1 MNVILVEDELSAR
14 QNMLAIFD
22 ELDIHIN
29 VMASLESIEEA
40 VKWIKSN
47 PKPELG
53 FFDILLADG
62 VSFEIFDKTEVSF
75 PVVFT
80 TAFDE
85 YAIRAFKVNSI
96 DYILKPIKKS
106 DVEFAIN
113 KYQKSQK
120 ETIIDK
126 KLLDVIHTLTNKADS
141 EKKTIL
147 IKKYDGF
154 IPIPV
159 SDFALFLIEN
169 GIVYG
174 LTLREEK
181 YVVDETLDVLE
192 NKLNNNDFFRANRQF
207 IASRKTII
215 EVSNYFNGR
224 LLLKTKPK
232 TEEQILISKARVN
245 IFRQWLE
252 M

>member
-1 MNVILVEDELSAR
+1 MNVIIIEDELSAR
-14 QNMLAIFD
+14 QNMLAIFN
-22 ELDIHIN
+22 ELKIEIN
-29 VMASLESIEEA
+29 VMACLESIEEA

-53 FFDILLADG
+53 FFDIQLADG

-106 DVEFAIN
+106 DVEFTIN
-113 KYQKSQK
+113 KYKNSYK
-120 ETIIDK
+120 KTSIDK
-126 KLLDVIHTLTNKADS
+126 NLLDVIHTLTNKADS

-192 NKLNNNDFFRANRQF
+192 NKLNNTDFFRTNRQF

-232 TEEQILISKARVN
+232 TKEQILISKARVN

>member
-1 MNVILVEDELSAR
+1 MNVIIIEDELSAR
-14 QNMLAIFD
+14 QNMLAIFN
-22 ELDIHIN
+22 ELKIEIN
-29 VMASLESIEEA
+29 VTACLESIEEA
-40 VKWIKSN
+40 VNWIKSN

-53 FFDILLADG
+53 FFDIQLADG

-106 DVEFAIN
+106 DVEFTIN
-113 KYQKSQK
+113 KYKNSYK
-120 ETIIDK
+120 KTSIDK
-126 KLLDVIHTLTNKADS
+126 NLLDVIHTLTNKADS

>member
-14 QNMLAIFD
+14 QNMLAIFE
-22 ELDIHIN
+22 ELSTEIN
-29 VMASLESIEEA
+29 VLTCLEGVDEA
-40 VKWIKSN
+40 VKWIESN
-47 PKPELG
+47 PKPDLC
-53 FFDILLADG
+53 FFDIQLADG
-62 VSFEIFDKTEVSF
+62 VSFEIFEKTEVSF

-85 YAIRAFKVNSI
+85 YAIKAFKVNSI

-106 DVEFAIN
+106 DIEFAIN
-113 KYQKSQK
+113 KYQNSQK
-120 ETIIDK
+120 QTITDK
-126 KLLDVIHTLTNKADS
+126 KLLDILNTITNKAVS

-154 IPIPV
+154 VPVPV
-159 SDFALFLIEN
+159 SDFAFFFIEN

-174 LTLREEK
+174 LTYKEEK
-181 YVVDETLDVLE
+181 HIIEETMDFLE
-192 NKLNNNDFFRANRQF
+192 NKLNHTDFFRANRQS
-207 IASRKTII
+207 IASRKSII
-215 EVSNYFNGR
+215 EVNNYFNGR

-232 TEEQILISKARVN
+232 IKEQILISKARVN

>member
-22 ELDIHIN
+22 ELNIQIN
-29 VMASLESIEEA
+29 VMACLESIEDA
-40 VKWIKSN
+40 VEWIKSN

-53 FFDILLADG
+53 FFDIQLADG

-113 KYQKSQK
+113 KYQNSQK
-120 ETIIDK
+120 QIFTDK
-126 KLLDVIHTLTNKADS
+126 NLLDVLHTLTNKTDP

-154 IPIPV
+154 IPVPV
-159 SDFALFLIEN
+159 SDFALFFIEN
-169 GIVYG
+169 GIVFG
-174 LTLREEK
+174 LTFKEEK
-181 YVVDETLDVLE
+181 YVVDENLDVLE
-192 NKLNNNDFFRANRQF
+192 NKLNKIDFFRANQQY
-207 IASRKTII
+207 IVSRKAII

-232 TEEQILISKARVN
+232 TTEQILISKARVN

>member
-14 QNMLAIFD
+14 QNMLAIFN
-22 ELDIHIN
+22 ELNIQIN
-29 VMASLESIEEA
+29 VMACLESIEDA

-53 FFDILLADG
+53 FFDIQLADG

-85 YAIRAFKVNSI
+85 YAIKAFKVNSI

-113 KYQKSQK
+113 KYNNSQK
-120 ETIIDK
+120 QTITDK
-126 KLLDVIHTLTNKADS
+126 NLLDVLHTLTSKADH

-154 IPIPV
+154 VPV
-159 SDFALFLIEN
+159 PVADFALFLIESA
-169 GIVYG
+169 IVYG
-174 LTLREEK
+174 LTFKEEK
-181 YVVDETLDVLE
+181 YVVDETLDVFE
-192 NKLNNNDFFRANRQF
+192 NKLNQTDFFRANRQF
-207 IASRKTII
+207 IVSRKTII
-215 EVSNYFNGR
+215 EVKNYFNGR
-224 LLLKTKPK
+224 LLLKTKPNTK
-232 TEEQILISKARVN
+232 EQILISKARVN
-245 IFRQWLE
+245 LFRQWLE

>member
-1 MNVILVEDELSAR
+1 MNVIIIEDELSAR
-14 QNMLAIFD
+14 QNMLAIFN
-22 ELDIHIN
+22 ELKIEIN
-29 VMASLESIEEA
+29 VMACLESIEEA

-53 FFDILLADG
+53 FFDIQLADG

-113 KYQKSQK
+113 KYKNSYK
-120 ETIIDK
+120 KTSIDK
-126 KLLDVIHTLTNKADS
+126 NLLNVIHTLTNKADS

-181 YVVDETLDVLE
+181 YVIDETLDVLE

>member
-14 QNMLAIFD
+14 QNMLAIFN
-22 ELDIHIN
+22 ELNIQIN
-29 VMASLESIEEA
+29 VMACLESIEDA

-53 FFDILLADG
+53 FFDIQLADG

-85 YAIRAFKVNSI
+85 YAIKAFKVNSI
-96 DYILKPIKKS
+96 DYILKPIKKT
-106 DVEFAIN
+106 DVEFALN
-113 KYQKSQK
+113 KYHNSQK
-120 ETIIDK
+120 QTITDK
-126 KLLDVIHTLTNKADS
+126 NLLDVLHTLTNKADH

-154 IPIPV
+154 VPV
-159 SDFALFLIEN
+159 PVADFALFLIESA
-169 GIVYG
+169 IVYG
-174 LTLREEK
+174 LTFKEEK
-181 YVVDETLDVLE
+181 YVLDETLDVLE
-192 NKLNNNDFFRANRQF
+192 NKLNQTDFFRANRQF
-207 IASRKTII
+207 IVSRKTII
-215 EVSNYFNGR
+215 EVKNYFNGR
-224 LLLKTKPK
+224 LLLKTKPNTK
-232 TEEQILISKARVN
+232 EQILISKARVN
-245 IFRQWLE
+245 LFRQWLE

>member
-14 QNMLAIFD
+14 QNMLAIFE
-22 ELDIHIN
+22 ELSTEIN
-29 VMASLESIEEA
+29 VLTCLEGVDEA
-40 VKWIKSN
+40 VKWIESN
-47 PKPELG
+47 PKPDLC
-53 FFDILLADG
+53 FFDIQLADG
-62 VSFEIFDKTEVSF
+62 VSFEIFEKTEVSF

-85 YAIRAFKVNSI
+85 YAIKAFKVNSI

-106 DVEFAIN
+106 DIEFAIN
-113 KYQKSQK
+113 KYQNSQK
-120 ETIIDK
+120 QTFTDK
-126 KLLDVIHTLTNKADS
+126 KLLDILNTITNKAVS

-154 IPIPV
+154 VPVPV
-159 SDFALFLIEN
+159 SDFAFFFIEN

-174 LTLREEK
+174 LTYKEEK
-181 YVVDETLDVLE
+181 HIIDETMDFLE
-192 NKLNNNDFFRANRQF
+192 NKLNHTDFFRANRQS
-207 IASRKTII
+207 IASRKSII
-215 EVSNYFNGR
+215 EVNNYFNGR

-232 TEEQILISKARVN
+232 IKEQILISKARVN
-245 IFRQWLE
+245 IFRQWIE

>member
-1 MNVILVEDELSAR
+1 MNVIIIEDEISAR
-14 QNMLAIFD
+14 QNMIAIFN
-22 ELDIHIN
+22 ELKIEIN
-29 VMASLESIEEA
+29 VTACLESVEEA
-40 VKWIKSN
+40 VNWIKSN

-53 FFDILLADG
+53 FFDIQLADG

-106 DVEFAIN
+106 DVEFALK
-113 KYQKSQK
+113 KYQHSQK
-120 ETIIDK
+120 QSVTDK
-126 KLLDVIHTLTNKADS
+126 KLLDVIHTLNNKADS
-141 EKKTIL
+141 KKKTIL

-174 LTLREEK
+174 LTHKEER
-181 YVVDETLDVLE
+181 YVIDETLDVLE
-192 NKLNNNDFFRANRQF
+192 NKLNNNDFFRTNRQF

-224 LLLKTKPK
+224 LLLKIKLK
-232 TEEQILISKARVN
+232 TEEQILISKARIN
-245 IFRQWLE
+245 MFRKWLE

>member
-14 QNMLAIFD
+14 QNMLAIFE
-22 ELDIHIN
+22 ELDIDID
-29 VMASLESIEEA
+29 VLACLESIEEA

-53 FFDILLADG
+53 FFDIQLADG

-85 YAIRAFKVNSI
+85 YAIKAFKVNSI

-113 KYQKSQK
+113 KYYNSQK
-120 ETIIDK
+120 QTITDK
-126 KLLDVIHTLTNKADS
+126 KLLDVIHTLTNKT
-141 EKKTIL
+141 EPNKKTIL
-147 IKKYDGF
+147 IKKHDGF
-154 IPIPV
+154 VPV
-159 SDFALFLIEN
+159 PAADFALFFIES

-174 LTLREEK
+174 LTFKEEK
-181 YVVDETLDVLE
+181 HALDETLDVFE
-192 NKLNNNDFFRANRQF
+192 NKLNQTDFFRANRQF
-207 IASRKTII
+207 IVSRKTII
-215 EVSNYFNGR
+215 EVRNYFNGR
-224 LLLKTKPK
+224 LSLNTKPK
-232 TEEQILISKARVN
+232 TKEQILISKARVS
-245 IFRQWLE
+245 IFRHWLE

>member
-14 QNMLAIFD
+14 QNMLAIFN
-22 ELDIHIN
+22 ELNIQIN
-29 VMASLESIEEA
+29 VMACLESIEES
-40 VKWIKSN
+40 VNWIKSN

-53 FFDILLADG
+53 FFDIQLADG
-62 VSFEIFDKTEVSF
+62 VSFDIFDKTEVSF

-113 KYQKSQK
+113 KYHNSQK
-120 ETIIDK
+120 QTITDK
-126 KLLDVIHTLTNKADS
+126 NLLDVLHTLTNKADH

-147 IKKYDGF
+147 IKKHDGF
-154 IPIPV
+154 VPV
-159 SDFALFLIEN
+159 PVADFALFLIESA
-169 GIVYG
+169 IVYG
-174 LTLREEK
+174 LTFKEEK
-181 YVVDETLDVLE
+181 YVLDETLDVLE
-192 NKLNNNDFFRANRQF
+192 NKLNQTDFFRANRQF
-207 IASRKTII
+207 IVSRKTII
-215 EVSNYFNGR
+215 EVKNYFNGR
-224 LLLKTKPK
+224 LLLKTKPNIK
-232 TEEQILISKARVN
+232 EQILISKARVN
-245 IFRQWLE
+245 LFRQWLE

>member
-192 NKLNNNDFFRANRQF
+192 NKLNNTDFFRTNRQF

-232 TEEQILISKARVN
+232 TKEQILISKARVN

>member
-1 MNVILVEDELSAR
+1 MNVIIIEDELSAR
-14 QNMLAIFD
+14 QNMLAIFN
-22 ELDIHIN
+22 ELKIEIN
-29 VMASLESIEEA
+29 VMACLESIEEA

-53 FFDILLADG
+53 FFDIQLADG

-106 DVEFAIN
+106 DVEFTIN
-113 KYQKSQK
+113 KYKNSYK
-120 ETIIDK
+120 KTSIDK
-126 KLLDVIHTLTNKADS
+126 NLLDVIHTLTNKADS

>member
-1 MNVILVEDELSAR
+1 MNVIIIEDELSAR
-14 QNMLAIFD
+14 QNMLAIFN
-22 ELDIHIN
+22 ELKIEIN
-29 VMASLESIEEA
+29 VMACLESIEEA

-53 FFDILLADG
+53 FFDIQLADG

-113 KYQKSQK
+113 KYKNSYK
-120 ETIIDK
+120 ETSIDK
-126 KLLDVIHTLTNKADS
+126 NLLDVIHTLTNKADS

-181 YVVDETLDVLE
+181 YVIDETLDVLE

-207 IASRKTII
+207 IAPRKTII

>member
-1 MNVILVEDELSAR
+1 MNVIIIEDELSAR
-14 QNMLAIFD
+14 QNMLAIFN
-22 ELDIHIN
+22 ELKIEIN
-29 VMASLESIEEA
+29 VMACLESIEEA

-53 FFDILLADG
+53 FFDIQLADG

-106 DVEFAIN
+106 DVEFTIN
-113 KYQKSQK
+113 KYKNSYK
-120 ETIIDK
+120 KTSIDK
-126 KLLDVIHTLTNKADS
+126 NLLDVIHTLTNKADS

-192 NKLNNNDFFRANRQF
+192 NKLNNTDFFRANRQF
-207 IASRKTII
+207 IASRKTIM
-215 EVSNYFNGR
+215 
-224 LLLKTKPK
+224 K
-232 TEEQILISKARVN
+232 
-245 IFRQWLE
+245 
-252 M
+252 

>member
-14 QNMLAIFD
+14 QNMLAIIE
-22 ELDIHIN
+22 ELDINMN
-29 VMASLESIEEA
+29 VLACLESIEEA
-40 VKWIKSN
+40 VKWIESN

-53 FFDILLADG
+53 FFDIQLADG
-62 VSFEIFDKTEVSF
+62 VSFEIFDKTEVTF

-85 YAIRAFKVNSI
+85 YAIKAFKVNSI

-126 KLLDVIHTLTNKADS
+126 NFLDVIHTLTNKTDNK
-141 EKKTIL
+141 KKTIL

-154 IPIPV
+154 IPVPV
-159 SDFALFLIEN
+159 SDFALFFIEN
-169 GIVYG
+169 GIIYG
-174 LTLREEK
+174 LTHKEEK
-181 YVVDETLDVLE
+181 YAIDETLDILE
-192 NKLNNNDFFRANRQF
+192 SKLNTNDFFRANRQF

-232 TEEQILISKARVN
+232 TKEQILISKARVN

-252 M
+252 L

>member
-14 QNMLAIFD
+14 KNMLAIIE
-22 ELDIHIN
+22 ELNVDIN
-29 VMASLESIEEA
+29 VLACLESIEEA
-40 VKWIKSN
+40 VKWIESN

-53 FFDILLADG
+53 FFDIQLADG
-62 VSFEIFDKTEVSF
+62 VSFEIFDKTVVSF

-106 DVEFAIN
+106 DIEFAIN
-113 KYQKSQK
+113 KYQNSQK
-120 ETIIDK
+120 QTFTDK
-126 KLLDVIHTLTNKADS
+126 KLLDVLNTITKKADS

-154 IPIPV
+154 VPV
-159 SDFALFLIEN
+159 PASDFALFFIVN

-174 LTLREEK
+174 QTHKEEK
-181 YVVDETLDVLE
+181 YVIEETLDVLE
-192 NKLNNNDFFRANRQF
+192 NKLNQIDFFRANRQF
-207 IASRKTII
+207 ITSRKTII
-215 EVSNYFNGR
+215 EVNNYFNGR

-232 TEEQILISKARVN
+232 ATEHILISKARVKL
-245 IFRQWLE
+245 FKQWLGL
-252 M
+252 

>member
-1 MNVILVEDELSAR
+1 MNVIIIEDELSAR
-14 QNMLAIFD
+14 QNMLAIFN
-22 ELDIHIN
+22 ELKIEIN
-29 VMASLESIEEA
+29 VIACLESIEEA

-53 FFDILLADG
+53 FFDIQLADG

-113 KYQKSQK
+113 KYKNSYK
-120 ETIIDK
+120 KTSIDK
-126 KLLDVIHTLTNKADS
+126 NLLNVIHTLTNKADS

-181 YVVDETLDVLE
+181 YVIDETLDVLE

>member
-1 MNVILVEDELSAR
+1 MNVILVEDELSAK
-14 QNMLAIFD
+14 QNMIAIFN
-22 ELDIHIN
+22 ELNIQIN
-29 VMASLESIEEA
+29 VMACLESIEES
-40 VKWIKSN
+40 VKWLESN

-53 FFDILLADG
+53 FFDIQLVDG
-62 VSFEIFDKTEVSF
+62 SSFEIFDKTEVSF

-96 DYILKPIKKS
+96 DYILKPINKS
-106 DVEFAIN
+106 DVEFSIN
-113 KYQKSQK
+113 KFQNSQK
-120 ETIIDK
+120 QTIIDE
-126 KLLDVIHTLTNKADS
+126 KLLDVIHTLTNKTYF

-154 IPIPV
+154 IPIPF

-174 LTLREEK
+174 LTHKEER
-181 YVVDETLDVLE
+181 YVIDETLDVLV
-192 NKLNNNDFFRANRQF
+192 NKLNNTDFFRANRQF
-207 IASRKTII
+207 ITSRKTIF
-215 EVSNYFNGR
+215 EVINYFNGR

-232 TEEQILISKARVN
+232 TEDQILISKARVN

>member
-1 MNVILVEDELSAR
+1 MNVIIIEDELSAR
-14 QNMLAIFD
+14 QNMLAIFN
-22 ELDIHIN
+22 ELKIEIN
-29 VMASLESIEEA
+29 VMACLESIEEA

-53 FFDILLADG
+53 FFDIQLADG

-113 KYQKSQK
+113 KYKNSYK
-120 ETIIDK
+120 KTSIDK
-126 KLLDVIHTLTNKADS
+126 NLLDVIHTLTNKADS

-181 YVVDETLDVLE
+181 YVIDETLDVLE

-232 TEEQILISKARVN
+232 KEEQILISKARVN

>member
-1 MNVILVEDELSAR
+1 MNVIIIEDELSAR
-14 QNMLAIFD
+14 QNMLAIFN
-22 ELDIHIN
+22 ELKIEIN
-29 VMASLESIEEA
+29 VMACLESIEEA

-53 FFDILLADG
+53 FFDIQLADG

-106 DVEFAIN
+106 DVEFTIN
-113 KYQKSQK
+113 KYKNSYK
-120 ETIIDK
+120 KTSIDK
-126 KLLDVIHTLTNKADS
+126 NLLDVIHTLTNKADS

-174 LTLREEK
+174 LTHKEER
-181 YVVDETLDVLE
+181 YVIDETLDVLE
-192 NKLNNNDFFRANRQF
+192 NKLNNTDFFRTNRQF

-232 TEEQILISKARVN
+232 TKEQILISKARVN

>member
-14 QNMLAIFD
+14 QNMLAIFNEFNIQID
-22 ELDIHIN
+22 
-29 VMASLESIEEA
+29 VMACLESIEEA
-40 VKWIKSN
+40 VKWIQSN

-53 FFDILLADG
+53 FFDIQLADG
-62 VSFEIFDKTEVSF
+62 LSFEIFDKTEVSF
-75 PVVFT
+75 PIVFT

-113 KYQKSQK
+113 KYQNSQK
-120 ETIIDK
+120 HIVDK
-126 KLLDVIHTLTNKADS
+126 KILDVIHTLTNKVES

-154 IPIPV
+154 IPVSV
-159 SDFALFLIEN
+159 SDFALFYIEN
-169 GIVYG
+169 GIVNG
-174 LTLREEK
+174 LTYMEEK
-181 YVVDETLDVLE
+181 FVVDETLDVLE
-192 NKLNNNDFFRANRQF
+192 NKLNKTDFFRANRQF
-207 IASRKTII
+207 IASRKAIF
-215 EVSNYFNGR
+215 EVNNYFNGR

>member
-1 MNVILVEDELSAR
+1 MNVILVEDELSAS

-22 ELDIHIN
+22 ELNIQIN

-40 VKWIKSN
+40 VSWINSN

-53 FFDILLADG
+53 FFDIQLADG
-62 VSFEIFDKTEVSF
+62 VSFEIFDKTEVLF

-106 DVEFAIN
+106 DVEFALN
-113 KYQKSQK
+113 KYQNSQK
-120 ETIIDK
+120 QTITDK
-126 KLLDVIHTLTNKADS
+126 NLMDVLHTLTKKANND
-141 EKKTIL
+141 KKTIL

-154 IPIPV
+154 IPVPV
-159 SDFALFLIEN
+159 SDFALFFIEN

-174 LTLREEK
+174 LTHKEEK
-181 YVVDETLDVLE
+181 YVIDETLDVLE
-192 NKLNNNDFFRANRQF
+192 NKLNQTDFFRANRQF
-207 IASRKTII
+207 IASRITLV

-232 TEEQILISKARVN
+232 TQEQILISKARVN

>member
-1 MNVILVEDELSAR
+1 MNVILVEDELSAS
-14 QNMLAIFD
+14 QNMLAIFE
-22 ELDIHIN
+22 ELDIDIN
-29 VMASLESIEEA
+29 VLACLESIEDA

-53 FFDILLADG
+53 FFDIQLADG
-62 VSFEIFDKTEVSF
+62 VSFEIFDKTEVLF

-96 DYILKPIKKS
+96 DYVLKPIKKS
-106 DVEFAIN
+106 DIEFALN
-113 KYQKSQK
+113 KYQHSQK
-120 ETIIDK
+120 QTNTDK
-126 KLLDVIHTLTNKADS
+126 NLLDVLYNLTKKADND
-141 EKKTIL
+141 KRTIL

-154 IPIPV
+154 IPVPV
-159 SDFALFLIEN
+159 SDFAFFFIEN

-174 LTLREEK
+174 LIHNEEK
-181 YVVDETLDVLE
+181 HVVDETLDILE
-192 NKLNNNDFFRANRQF
+192 NKLNQTDFFRANRQF
-207 IASRKTII
+207 IASRKAII
-215 EVSNYFNGR
+215 EASNYFNGR

-232 TEEQILISKARVN
+232 STEHILISKARVN
-245 IFRQWLE
+245 IFRRWLE

>member
-1 MNVILVEDELSAR
+1 
-14 QNMLAIFD
+14 
-22 ELDIHIN
+22 
-29 VMASLESIEEA
+29 MACLESIEEA

-53 FFDILLADG
+53 FFDIQLADG

-106 DVEFAIN
+106 DVEFTIN
-113 KYQKSQK
+113 KYKNSYK
-120 ETIIDK
+120 KTSIDK
-126 KLLDVIHTLTNKADS
+126 NLLDVIHTLTNKADS

>member
-14 QNMLAIFD
+14 QNMLAIFE
-22 ELDIHIN
+22 ELSTEIN
-29 VMASLESIEEA
+29 VLTCLEGVDEA
-40 VKWIKSN
+40 VKWIESN
-47 PKPELG
+47 PKPDLC
-53 FFDILLADG
+53 FFDIQLADG
-62 VSFEIFDKTEVSF
+62 VSFEIFEKTEVSF

-85 YAIRAFKVNSI
+85 YAIKAFKVNSI

-106 DVEFAIN
+106 DIEFAIN
-113 KYQKSQK
+113 KYQISQK
-120 ETIIDK
+120 QTITDK
-126 KLLDVIHTLTNKADS
+126 KLLDILNTITNKAVS

-154 IPIPV
+154 VPVPV
-159 SDFALFLIEN
+159 SDFAFFFIEN

-174 LTLREEK
+174 LTYKEEK
-181 YVVDETLDVLE
+181 HIIDETMDFLE
-192 NKLNNNDFFRANRQF
+192 NKLNHTDFFRANRQS
-207 IASRKTII
+207 IASRKSII
-215 EVSNYFNGR
+215 EVNNCFNGR

-232 TEEQILISKARVN
+232 IKEQILISKARVN

>member
-1 MNVILVEDELSAR
+1 MNVILVEDELSAS
-14 QNMLAIFD
+14 QNMLAIFK
-22 ELDIHIN
+22 ELDIEIN
-29 VMASLESIEEA
+29 VLACLESIEDA
-40 VKWIKSN
+40 VKWIESN

-53 FFDILLADG
+53 FFDIQLADG
-62 VSFEIFDKTEVSF
+62 TSFEIFDKTEVSF

-80 TAFDE
+80 TAFNE
-85 YAIRAFKVNSI
+85 YAIKAFKVNSI

-106 DVEFAIN
+106 DVEFALN
-113 KYQKSQK
+113 KYQHSQK
-120 ETIIDK
+120 QTIYDK
-126 KLLDVIHTLTNKADS
+126 KLLDVLHTLTKKADN
-141 EKKTIL
+141 EKRTIL

-154 IPIPV
+154 IPVSV
-159 SDFALFLIEN
+159 SDFALFYIEN

-174 LTLREEK
+174 LTHLEEK
-181 YVVDETLDVLE
+181 YVIDETLDDLE
-192 NKLNNNDFFRANRQF
+192 KKLNQSDFFRANRQF

-224 LLLKTKPK
+224 LLLNTKPK
-232 TEEQILISKARVN
+232 TKEQILISKARVN